1 MTKTKNRI
9 VYIVSVFSAI
19 GGFLIG
25 YYAGVISGVL
35 IMLNFRNTTLE
46 TSSKNSNR
54 IFEDNILEHRAGV
67 ITGILLIGSFFGAI
81 IGGEASDRFS
91 RKYSI
96 SAFSFLLTISSVL
109 QAVSWTYIFLV
120 IVRFFAG
127 KSVYN

>member
-35 IMLNFRNTTLE
+35 IMQNFRNTTLE
-46 TSSKNSNR
+46 TSSKNSTG
-54 IFEDNILEHRAGV
+54 IFEENILEHRTGV